1 MPIELGSRPA
11 PSTVRKDQ
19 RKGNH
24 SAIPAPAGPGGRVSV
39 QDDRATALWA
49 SLPRELVARFRPMVG
64 QLTQDMIREI
74 QRAVPAYAQP
84 LEGHFGAIMVA
95 GVEQSVLRI
104 LDTIGIGGAP
114 DENWAN
120 VFRQLGRVEFGE
132 GRSLDCLQTAYR
144 VGGRVAWRHLAAWGQ
159 QQRLPTAMLTVAA
172 EAIFAYVDE
181 ISTLSIEGYT
191 AAQAQSVG
199 VIERCRR
206 RLVEL
211 ILSEPPASMAT
222 ITKLAA
228 TARWRVPDQV
238 AVVVL
243 EPAGDGGGEE
253 LTGPG
258 LHEDVLTDFDG
269 DLPCLVMSD
278 PQRQLRGLR
287 EQLRGRRAVI
297 GPMVSL
303 REAATSLRWARR
315 AMNLVHRGII
325 DDGPVTWCRDHL
337 STLWLLADEFL
348 VRELLKRTLAPLT
361 DLTVKQRARTAET
374 LLAWLETRGSAPE
387 IAERLQ
393 IHPQTVR
400 YRMRQVEKLFGD
412 QLSDPDSRLDLE
424 IALRAHRLLWPTERG
439 QEVQARGAAVR
450 ETAARAS

>member
-1 MPIELGSRPA
+1 MPTELGRRPA
-11 PSTVRKDQ
+11 P
-19 RKGNH
+19 
-24 SAIPAPAGPGGRVSV
+24 PAPR
-39 QDDRATALWA
+39 QDQHPRPRLGAVPRPRPPQDRATALWA
-49 SLPRELVARFRPMVG
+49 SLPRELVARFRPVVG
-64 QLTQDMIREI
+64 RLTQDMIAEI

-84 LEGHFGAIMVA
+84 LDGQFGAIMVA

-104 LDTIGIGGAP
+104 LDTVGVGGGT
-114 DENWAN
+114 DEDWAE
-120 VFRQLGRVEFGE
+120 VFRGLGRVEFGE

-199 VIERCRR
+199 VVERSRR

-211 ILSEPPASMAT
+211 VLGEPPAAAAA
-222 ITKLAA
+222 IAKLAA
-228 TARWRVPDQV
+228 TARWRVPETV
-238 AVVVL
+238 AVVVV
-243 EPAGDGGGEE
+243 EQAADGEADE

-258 LHEDVLTDFDG
+258 LPDDVLTDMDG
-269 DLPCLVMSD
+269 DLPCLVVPD
-278 PQRQLRGLR
+278 PERQLGGLPAR
-287 EQLRGRRAVI
+287 LGGRRACV
-297 GPMVSL
+297 GPVVPL

-315 AMNLVHRGII
+315 AMGLVRRGII
-325 DDGPVTWCRDHL
+325 GAGAGDGPVTWCQDHL

-348 VRELLKRTLAPLT
+348 VRELLRRALAPLA

-387 IAERLQ
+387 IAERLA

-400 YRMRQVEKLFGD
+400 YRMRQVDKLFGD
-412 QLSDPDSRLDLE
+412 QLADPDARLELE
-424 IALRAHRLLWPTERG
+424 IALRARRLLAPVDRAEPAR
-439 QEVQARGAAVR
+439 EVP
-450 ETAARAS
+450 RAG